1 MVVNLRMAYH
11 SGDAVAEDR
20 HVRES
25 SAPLGV
31 VSFEWPRYQEAGL
44 GRVAS

>member
-1 MVVNLRMAYH
+1 VVNLQMDH

-25 SAPLGV
+25 SAPLAV